1 MSGKLRDDPEKF
13 GGDDGIPE
21 ETEREY
27 SPSDEEEIAEPV
39 AIEPEVLEA
48 ADVDFFETDL
58 EEPSHGKGLITAE
71 GGRADPLSQYL
82 REIGRHSLLTHEEEE
97 ELSTRYH
104 TQGDLEAAYRLV
116 VSNLRLVVKIAY
128 EFRRNIS
135 NLLDLIQEG
144 NIGLMRAVEKFD
156 PARGV
161 KLSSYAAWWIRAY
174 MIRYILNNWSLV
186 KIGTTQNQR
195 RLFFNLKKE
204 KEALEA
210 EGFRPEPKLLASRL
224 GVKEQEV
231 IEMSMRLSG
240 SDVSLDAPVDEE
252 GTTSRMDLLPDEA
265 PSSFSELENEELRK
279 VINEKLMGFRETL
292 EARDRIIFD
301 KRLMAEDPETLREIG
316 DRFGVSRE
324 RIRQMENDLKKRL
337 KEYLKDMPE
346 LSDVVESI
354 ER

>member
-1 MSGKLRDDPEKF
+1 MSRKRRPSE
-13 GGDDGIPE
+13 E
-21 ETEREY
+21 ETEREGEFDDT
-27 SPSDEEEIAEPV
+27 SAAGPGDELSSSDDDEIVEPV
-39 AIEPEVLEA
+39 ALEPV
-48 ADVDFFETDL
+48 ETDYFDQEFDEVSSGKAL
-58 EEPSHGKGLITAE
+58 MPSE
-71 GGRADPLSQYL
+71 GGRADPLSHYL
-82 REIGRHSLLTHEEEE
+82 AEIGRHPLLTHEQED
-97 ELSTRYH
+97 ELSKRY
-104 TQGDLEAAYRLV
+104 QKEGDVEAAYKLV

-156 PARGV
+156 PSRGV

-210 EGFRPEPKLLASRL
+210 QGFRPEPKLLASRL

-231 IEMSMRLSG
+231 VEMSMRLSG
-240 SDVSLDAPVDEE
+240 SDISLDAPLDEE
-252 GTTSRMDLLPDEA
+252 GATSRMDLLPDET
-265 PSSFSELENEELRK
+265 PSSFAAVENEEMRK
-279 VINEKLMGFRETL
+279 VINEKLMGFRNNLDE
-292 EARDRIIFD
+292 RDRVIFD
-301 KRLMAEDPETLREIG
+301 SRLLTDDPETLREIG

-337 KEYLKDMPE
+337 RDYLKGSPE
-346 LSDVVESI
+346 ITDAVESL
-354 ER
+354 EQ